1 MKNIKTLFNFIISV
15 FFPKVCSCCGKK
27 LPFNYDE
34 NICVSCKEN
43 LPLNNGLIC
52 SKCSLP
58 LQDGGAKCNDCKT
71 NKNIF
76 FDWLLSPYI
85 YRDNISLLI
94 KKFKYNKK
102 TYLAKDLSYEIIK
115 LIREKNLDKQID
127 IIVPLPLHF
136 FKKFKR
142 GFNQSELIAKEIAK
156 NIKKPI
162 HSKLLVRK
170 KYTLPLFKLNRE
182 ERAKNLENVFA
193 FNKKFK
199 NIIKSKNI
207 LLVDDIATTCTSA
220 NICSKELKSAG
231 AKKVFVVTIA
241 RD

>member
-1 MKNIKTLFNFIISV
+1 MKNIKSLFNFIISV
-15 FFPKVCSCCGKK
+15 FFPKICSCCGKN
-27 LPFNYDE
+27 LPFNYNG
-34 NICVSCKEN
+34 NICISCKEN
-43 LPLNNGLIC
+43 LPLNNGLVC

-85 YRDNISLLI
+85 YRDNIAMLI

-102 TYLAKDLSYEIIK
+102 TYLAKDLSCEIIN

-127 IIVPLPLHF
+127 FIVPLPLHF
-136 FKKFKR
+136 FKKFTR

-156 NIKKPI
+156 SIKKPI
-162 HSKLLVRK
+162 YSKLLIRK
-170 KYTLPLFKLNRE
+170 RYTLPQFNLNRE
-182 ERAKNLENVFA
+182 ERTINLKNVFT

-199 NIIKSKNI
+199 DIVKDKTI
-207 LLVDDIATTCTSA
+207 LLVDDIATTCTST
-220 NICSKELKSAG
+220 NVCSKVLKNAG
-231 AKKVFVVTIA
+231 AKKIFVVTIA